1 MTRSRVNLDAIR
13 VHDLGHTRAR
23 GALGRDS
30 PNLPPC
36 TVVVVPGPG
45 S

>member
-23 GALGRDS
+23 GAPGRGS
-30 PNLPPC
+30 PNLPPR
-36 TVVVVPGPG
+36 TVVEVLGPG
-45 S
+45 A